1 MARLDVSGFDA
12 FLKEIYPQIT
22 VELIAANKYPLLGQ
36 MPKADDFG
44 GDTVVVPILYGNPAG
59 RSADYSTARTNT
71 NTTKQTK
78 FVLTERKKDYN
89 VVQIE
94 AEVIMASNKG
104 NYSFAEAKALEIKG
118 KLEELGKSLSV
129 SLFRSGSG
137 SIGTVSAIGNGSG
150 TNDLITLTN
159 PSDVLYFSEGQ
170 VLNFNNT
177 DDDTSL
183 YTSDGTTTA
192 TATVERVD
200 VANGQIEVDT
210 NTDFSGGGGDTLAA
224 NNFIFTAGDAD
235 AKLSGLAGWLPL
247 TAPTSGDSWF
257 SVDRSVNVGALS
269 GHRVDNTGRSI
280 LQNGQELAM
289 RIGEFGGKPDLW
301 VMNPRAGLQLAA
313 ELDTKV
319 ERMAGGVGK
328 QGFTGFELINFM
340 VPGIKVMFDY
350 TCPPDRAYMLQLDTW
365 KIHHLGGLPH
375 IAQDD
380 GQMLHQSTTFDGVE
394 CYSRYYA
401 ELACRAPGFN
411 GVMSVATS

>member
-12 FLKEIYPQIT
+12 FLKEIYPAIEI
-22 VELIAANKYPLLGQ
+22 ELVAANNHPLLAQ

-44 GDTVVVPILYGNPAG
+44 GDALVVPILYGNPAG
-59 RSADYSTARTNT
+59 RSADYSTARTNA

-94 AEVIMASNKG
+94 SEVIMASNKG
-104 NYSFAEAKALEIKG
+104 NYSFAEAKALEIKH
-118 KLEELGKSLSV
+118 KLEELGKSLSIAM
-129 SLFRSGSG
+129 FRSGTG
-137 SIGTVSAIGNGSG
+137 QIGTVSAIGNGSG
-150 TNDLITLTN
+150 TADLLTLSN

-170 VLNFNNT
+170 VLNFI
-177 DDDTSL
+177 D
-183 YTSDGTTTA
+183 SDGSLLQNSGA
-192 TATVERVD
+192 DAQATVERVD
-200 VANGQIEVDT
+200 LANGQIEVDADT
-210 NTDFSGGGGDTLAA
+210 SAFTEALAVNDGLVTDGD
-224 NNFIFTAGDAD
+224 DD
-235 AKLSGLAGWLPL
+235 AKVAGLAGWLPL

-257 SVDRSVNVGALS
+257 SVDRSVNVAALS

-280 LQNGQELAM
+280 FQNGQELAM
-289 RIGEFGGKPDLW
+289 RIGEYGGRPDVW

-319 ERMAGGVGK
+319 ERMAGGTGT
-328 QGFTGFELINFM
+328 QGFNGFELVNFM

-365 KIHHLGGLPH
+365 KFHHLGGVPH
-375 IAQDD
+375 IMQDD
-380 GQMLHQSTTFDGVE
+380 GLYVIRSTSFDGVE
-394 CYSRYYA
+394 CYARYYG